1 MKITAIRETMVALS
15 APMRNADISFDAMTA
30 SAVAVFTDRIV
41 DGRPLVGLGF
51 DSIGRYGHGGLLR
64 ERFIPRLLAANPE
77 DYAAAAEN
85 AIDPLRAWSVMMR
98 NEKAG
103 GHGERAGAIG
113 VLDAALWDLAAKAEG
128 KPLWRVLA
136 DRFNGGKAQAR
147 VPTYASGG
155 HYRDGLARGADEG
168 DAIAAEISGY
178 RALGY
183 TQFKIKVGGAAL
195 DRDKA
200 RIEAALRVAGA
211 GEALAVDGNGATD
224 RAAAFALLGA
234 LAPYKLRWFEEPCD
248 PLDYALLAEVSAA
261 DFLPIATG
269 ENCFSAADTRNMLR
283 YGGLR
288 PARDRLQIDISLAY
302 GVPEYLRIIALL
314 EEAGW
319 SRTRLVPHAGH
330 LFSFHVVAGL
340 GLGSHEA
347 APDGKLLF
355 GGYPEGVVVE
365 DGHVKPWDAPGTG
378 FERKANLYAAFA
390 PLLA

>member
-1 MKITAIRETMVALS
+1 MKITAIRETMVPLA
-15 APMRNADISFDAMTA
+15 APMRNADIAFDAMTA
-30 SAVAVFTDRIV
+30 SAVAIVTDRIV

-64 ERFIPRLLAANPE
+64 ERFIPRLLAATPE
-77 DYAAAAEN
+77 DYAAARGDAV
-85 AIDPLRAWSVMMR
+85 DPLRAWAVMMR

-103 GHGERAGAIG
+103 GHGERAGAVG

-136 DRFNGGKAQAR
+136 DRFNGGRAPAR

-155 HYRDGLARGADEG
+155 HYREGADESR
-168 DAIAAEISGY
+168 AIAAELSAY

-200 RIEAALRVAGA
+200 RIEAALAVAG
-211 GEALAVDGNGATD
+211 GGDALAVDGNGAAD

-234 LAPYKLRWFEEPCD
+234 LAAYGLRWFEEPCD
-248 PLDYALLAEVSAA
+248 PLDYALLAEISVAG
-261 DFLPIATG
+261 FLPLATG
-269 ENCFSAADTRNMLR
+269 ENVFSAADTRNLLR
-283 YGGLR
+283 YGGLK
-288 PARDRLQIDISLAY
+288 PARDRLQMDISLTY
-302 GVPEYLRIIALL
+302 GVPEYLRIVALL

-319 SRTRLVPHAGH
+319 ARTRLVPHAGH

-347 APDGKLLF
+347 APDGRLLF
-355 GGYPEGVVVE
+355 GGYPEGVAVE
-365 DGHVKPWDAPGTG
+365 DGHVTPWDAPGTG
-378 FERKANLYAAFA
+378 FERKENLYRVFA
-390 PLLA
+390 PLLD

>member
-1 MKITAIRETMVALS
+1 MKITAIRETMVPLA
-15 APMRNADISFDAMTA
+15 APMRNADIAFDAMTA
-30 SAVAVFTDRIV
+30 SAVAVVTDRIV
-41 DGRPLVGLGF
+41 DGRPLMGLGF

-64 ERFIPRLLAANPE
+64 ERFIPRLLAARPE
-77 DYAAAAEN
+77 DYAAAAGD
-85 AIDPLRAWSVMMR
+85 AIDPLRAWAVMMR

-103 GHGERAGAIG
+103 GHGERAGAVG

-136 DRFNGGKAQAR
+136 DRFNGGRAPAR

-155 HYRDGLARGADEG
+155 HYREGADEAR
-168 DAIAAEISGY
+168 AIAAELSAY

-200 RIEAALRVAGA
+200 RIEAALAVAG
-211 GEALAVDGNGATD
+211 GGGALAVDGNGAAD

-234 LAPYKLRWFEEPCD
+234 LAPYGLRWFEEPCD
-248 PLDYALLAEVSAA
+248 PLDYALLAEISAA
-261 DFLPIATG
+261 GFLPLATG
-269 ENCFSAADTRNMLR
+269 ENVFSAADTRNLLR
-283 YGGLR
+283 YGGLK
-288 PARDRLQIDISLAY
+288 PARDRLQMDISLTY
-302 GVPEYLRIIALL
+302 GVPEYLRIVALL

-319 SRTRLVPHAGH
+319 PRTRLVPHAGH

-347 APDGKLLF
+347 APDGRLLF
-355 GGYPEGVVVE
+355 GGYPEGVAVE
-365 DGHVKPWDAPGTG
+365 DGHVTPWDAPGTG
-378 FERKANLYAAFA
+378 FERKENLNRVFA
-390 PLLA
+390 PLLD

>member
-1 MKITAIRETMVALS
+1 MKIVAIRDTMVPLS
-15 APMRNADISFDAMTA
+15 APMRNADITFEAMTA
-30 SAVAVFTDRIV
+30 SAVAVVTDKIV
-41 DGRPLVGLGF
+41 NGRPLVGLGF

-64 ERFIPRLLAANPE
+64 ERFIPRLLAAKPE
-77 DYAAAAEN
+77 DYAAAAGN
-85 AIDPLRAWSVMMR
+85 TIDPVRAWSVMMR

-103 GHGERAGAIG
+103 GHGERAGAVG

-128 KPLWRVLA
+128 KPLWRLLA

-155 HYRDGLARGADEG
+155 HYRDGADEAS
-168 DAIAAEISGY
+168 AITAELAGY

-183 TQFKIKVGGAAL
+183 THFKIKVGGAAL

-200 RIEAALRVAGA
+200 RIEAALTVAGA
-211 GEALAVDGNGATD
+211 GERLAVDGNGATD

-248 PLDYALLAEVSAA
+248 PLDYALLADVSAA
-261 DFLPIATG
+261 DFLPISTG

-288 PARDRLQIDISLAY
+288 PARDRLQMDISLTY

-347 APDGKLLF
+347 APDRTLLF
-355 GGYPEGVVVE
+355 GGYPDGVAVE
-365 DGHVKPWDAPGTG
+365 DGHIRPWDAPGTG
-378 FERKANLYAAFA
+378 FERKENLHRAFA
-390 PLLA
+390 PLL

>member
-1 MKITAIRETMVALS
+1 MKITAIRETMVPLS
-15 APMRNADISFDAMTA
+15 APMRNADIAFDAMTA
-30 SAVAVFTDRIV
+30 SAVAIVTDRIV

-64 ERFIPRLLAANPE
+64 ERFIPRLLAAKPE
-77 DYAAAAEN
+77 DYAAAAGG
-85 AIDPLRAWSVMMR
+85 AIDPLRAWAVMMR

-103 GHGERAGAIG
+103 GHGDRAGAVG

-136 DRFNGGKAQAR
+136 DRFNGGRAPAR

-155 HYRDGLARGADEG
+155 HYRDGADEAQ
-168 DAIAAEISGY
+168 AIAAELSAY

-195 DRDKA
+195 GRDKA
-200 RIEAALRVAGA
+200 RIEAALAVAGS

-234 LAPYKLRWFEEPCD
+234 LAPYGLRWFEEPCD
-248 PLDYALLAEVSAA
+248 PLDYALLAEISAA
-261 DFLPIATG
+261 DFLPLATG
-269 ENCFSAADTRNMLR
+269 ENVFSAADTRNMLR
-283 YGGLR
+283 YGGLK
-288 PARDRLQIDISLAY
+288 PARDRLQMDISLTY

-347 APDGKLLF
+347 APDGKMLF
-355 GGYPEGVVVE
+355 GGYPEGVAVE
-365 DGHVKPWDAPGTG
+365 DGHVRPWDAPGTG
-378 FERKANLYAAFA
+378 FERKANLYRVFA
-390 PLLA
+390 PLLD